1 MTKPS
6 YFVYCIECK
15 NGHIYTGI
23 TTDVNKRWQSHLAGK
38 GAKYTRAFPPKR
50 LLVSWEIQEGKSK
63 ALTIESRFKKLPK
76 RVKTAYISSVPS
88 AKQLEELI
96 FS

>member
-1 MTKPS
+1 MTNSS
-6 YFVYCIECK
+6 YFVYCIECE

-23 TTDVNKRWQSHLAGK
+23 TTDVNKRWQTHLAGK

-50 LLVSWEIQEGKSK
+50 LLISWEVQEGKSK

-76 RVKTAYISSVPS
+76 KLKTTYISSAPTT
-88 AKQLEELI
+88 KQLEKLI
-96 FS
+96 LS